1 MEIAFASASALPADW
16 EQATLLGRID
26 RGDGPTPVLVVAG
39 QLYDM
44 SAVAPTVADLIAT
57 GTFDVGG
64 GLCLGR
70 LDDLALSP
78 EPGAAMRLLSPI
90 DLQCVKASGV
100 TFAVS
105 ALERVIE
112 EQARGD
118 SAAAAM
124 VRTRLEERV
133 GGSIRS
139 VVPGSS
145 EAAALKAALIE
156 DGMWSQYLEVAIGPD
171 AEIFTKSPT
180 LSTIG
185 WGDEIGIRSDS
196 TWNNPEPEVVLVV
209 DRNGRTVGA
218 ALGND
223 VNLRDFEGRSA
234 LLLGKA
240 KDNNASC
247 SIGPFIR
254 LFDAEGSGGFGMDDV
269 RAAQIALTIE
279 GADGYR
285 LEGSSSMDQIS
296 RDPEELVRQAMSEH
310 QYPDGFVLF
319 LGTLFAPTQD
329 RDEPGRGFTHAV
341 GDVVTI
347 SNPKL
352 GALVNPVTTS
362 RDAAPWTYGIGE
374 LMRNLASRG
383 LLGPNKNHGA

>member
-1 MEIAFASASALPADW
+1 MEIAFASAWALPADW
-16 EQATLLGRID
+16 EKAALLGRID
-26 RGDGPTPVLVVAG
+26 SGEGPTPVIVRGGRV
-39 QLYDM
+39 YDM
-44 SAVAPTVADLIAT
+44 SYVAPTVADLIASGNFDIGA
-57 GTFDVGG
+57 GTD
-64 GLCLGR
+64 LGH
-70 LDDLALSP
+70 LDDLSLSP
-78 EPGAAMRLLSPI
+78 DADADVRLLSPI

-112 EQARGD
+112 ERARGD
-118 SAAAAM
+118 ANAAAA
-124 VRTRLEERV
+124 VRGRLEERV

-139 VVPGSS
+139 VVPGSP

-171 AEIFTKSPT
+171 AEIFTKGPT

-185 WGDEIGIRSDS
+185 WGGEVGIRSDS

-209 DRNGRTVGA
+209 DRTGKTVGA

-254 LFDAEGSGGFGMDDV
+254 LFDENFGMDDV

-279 GADGYR
+279 GAEGYR
-285 LEGSSSMDQIS
+285 LDGSSSMDQIS

-362 RDAAPWTYGIGE
+362 KDAAPWEYGIGD
-374 LMRNLASRG
+374 LMRNLAGRG
-383 LLGPNKNHGA
+383 LLAPTKTQGA